1 MIELKKGLQHASCV
15 DFNGKG
21 LLILGAPSSGKS
33 SLAIACM
40 SIGATLVGDD
50 YIKINIKNNT
60 ILASSPPNIMG
71 KIEVSRV
78 GIFNCDFKKNTVI
91 NLAINMSEFEDSRLP
106 MRRYI
111 NLDECRVPLIYGG
124 NIPNLH
130 IIAAQYCKMGFAS
143 D

>member
-1 MIELKKGLQHASCV
+1 MIELKRGLQHASCV

-21 LLILGAPSSGKS
+21 LLILGAPRSGKS

-50 YIKINIKNNT
+50 NIEINVHNKCIIAT
-60 ILASSPPNIMG
+60 SPPNIMG

-78 GIFNCDFKKNTVI
+78 GILNCNFINETKI
-91 NLAINMSEFEDSRLP
+91 NLIINMSEVETMRLP
-106 MRRYI
+106 KRRYI
-111 NLDECRVPLIYGG
+111 YLNECRVPLIYGG

-130 IIAAQYCKMGFAS
+130 IIASQFCKMGFAS